1 MNHTPVGDSA
11 VTRHGER
18 NHPPVAAVYHHPEL
32 ISKMSTDATVKGLEV
47 TEEKFDGSKL
57 RIGIVHARWNK
68 TVIEALVAGAVAKL
82 KERGVLE
89 QNIVT
94 QTVPGSYEL
103 PFAVSK

>member
-1 MNHTPVGDSA
+1 
-11 VTRHGER
+11 
-18 NHPPVAAVYHHPEL
+18 
-32 ISKMSTDATVKGLEV
+32 MSPTEDATIKGIDV
-47 TEEKFDGSKL
+47 NTEQFDGSKL

-68 TVIEALVAGAVAKL
+68 VVIDALVAGAVKAL

-103 PFAVSK
+103 PLAVSRYVRIQLWI